1 MQGRIMKITLSGN
14 QVDIGDRL
22 RNHVEENVLNVVNKY
37 FPAPVSCSV
46 YFTKSAD
53 TFTAEVT
60 VHPAKN
66 IILKGTGS
74 AGDPYSAF
82 DDANQHIAT
91 RLRRHKTKLN
101 DHKGKTGLAE
111 IANEAVFS
119 LNEDAEEIDIDDA
132 PLTIAELEANIPVCT
147 VSEAVM
153 YMDLNN
159 ENALMFKNSANGN
172 FNMVYRRKDGNI
184 GWVEPKSEN

>member
-1 MQGRIMKITLSGN
+1 MQITLSGN

-22 RNHVEENVLNVVNKY
+22 RNHVEENVLNSVNKY
-37 FPAPVSCSV
+37 FPAPISCSV
-46 YFTKSAD
+46 NFSKIKDDFIAD
-53 TFTAEVT
+53 VT

-66 IILKGTGS
+66 IILKGTGT

-82 DDANQHIAT
+82 DAANEHIAT

-101 DHKGKTGLAE
+101 DHKGRTGLAE

-119 LNEDAEEIDIDDA
+119 INEEADEVDIDDA

-159 ENALMFKNSANGN
+159 EPALMFKNVATGN

-184 GWVEPKSEN
+184 GWVEPK